1 MNNAS
6 WSATETRH
14 HFQVNLL
21 PAFAEIAR
29 KFLKTS
35 HRIRYASLQSYLDGS
50 VAIGSASLR
59 RRAILLAIHDMMEDL
74 EAPLALQKSALAE
87 FNSLKL
93 RPIPKL
99 SSYRDIATALLRA
112 EVVMRSAALQAVEY
126 GETKH

>member
-1 MNNAS
+1 
-6 WSATETRH
+6 
-14 HFQVNLL
+14 
-21 PAFAEIAR
+21 
-29 KFLKTS
+29 
-35 HRIRYASLQSYLDGS
+35 
-50 VAIGSASLR
+50 
-59 RRAILLAIHDMMEDL
+59 ILLEIHDMKEDL
-74 EAPLALQKSALAE
+74 EAPQALQKSALAE